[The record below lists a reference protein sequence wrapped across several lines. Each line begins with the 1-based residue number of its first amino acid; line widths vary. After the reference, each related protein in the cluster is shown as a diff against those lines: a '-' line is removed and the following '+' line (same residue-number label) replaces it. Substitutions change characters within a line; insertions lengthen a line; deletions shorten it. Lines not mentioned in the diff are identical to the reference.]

1 MKDKPGAFTIL
12 LLISFILLLSL
23 FWAYFPSI
31 ILALLITSVFYPIH
45 LRLTRI
51 LKGNINISALFMA
64 GIILLIL
71 IIPIAWFFKTLSQE
85 AFEFY
90 NKTSNAVSIKYIE
103 KRLKKN
109 STFIK
114 RLERIKKLTGIE
126 LDVNAIL
133 KIAKSLGKKIGLFL
147 YKQISSGAS
156 NIINLFIHFFLMI
169 LIIYALLKDGH
180 RLKEYIIQLAPLS
193 KEQLEKLEYKFQEMA
208 KAIIIGNGISGIIQ
222 GIMGSIGFF
231 MFGLGSP
238 ILWGSIIAFMAFLPI
253 VGASIIFV
261 PATFILMIQGKT
273 KFAIMFFLYNLTYS
287 SITEYF
293 IKPKVIGQGMKMNSI
308 LVFIGVV
315 GGIKLFGIMGIIY
328 GPLIITIF
336 LTMAEI
342 YRSEYLIQIAHT
354 KAMFER
360 D

>member
-1 MKDKPGAFTIL
+1 MKHIPTAFTIL
-12 LLISFILLLSL
+12 FLISFILLLSL
-23 FWAYFPSI
+23 FWTYSPSI

-45 LRLTRI
+45 LKLTQL
-51 LKGNINISALFMA
+51 LKGNTNISALLMS

-71 IIPIAWFFKTLSQE
+71 IIPIAWFIKTLSQE

-90 NKTSNAVSIKYIE
+90 NKTSNAMSIKYIE
-103 KRLKKN
+103 KLKK
-109 STFIK
+109 SPELLK
-114 RLERIKKLTGIE
+114 KLEKIKKLTGIE
-126 LDVNAIL
+126 LDVNTIQ
-133 KIAKSLGKKIGLFL
+133 KIAKSLGRRIGLFL

-169 LIIYALLKDGH
+169 LIIYALLKDGR
-180 RLKEYIIQLAPLS
+180 RLKEYIVQLAPLT
-193 KEQLEKLEYKFQEMA
+193 KEQLEKVEYKFQEMA

-231 MFGLGSP
+231 IFGLGSP

-261 PATFILMIQGKT
+261 PATFILIIQGKT
-273 KFAIMFFLYNLTYS
+273 KLAIVFLLYNLTYS

-293 IKPKVIGQGMKMNSI
+293 IKPKIIGQGMKMNSI

-336 LTMAEI
+336 FTMAEI
-342 YRSEYLIQIAHT
+342 YKSEYLKQQSY
-354 KAMFER
+354 
-360 D
+360 